1 MPGKKNGRLKKC
13 KIENRMKREG
23 LEVSDTLGDIR
34 TTTDFIGECVEIPLY
49 SHKNKETDNRAIN
62 LDFIVIF
69 NPM

>member
-1 MPGKKNGRLKKC
+1 
-13 KIENRMKREG
+13 MKREG

-34 TTTDFIGECVEIPLY
+34 TTTDFIGEFVEIPLY